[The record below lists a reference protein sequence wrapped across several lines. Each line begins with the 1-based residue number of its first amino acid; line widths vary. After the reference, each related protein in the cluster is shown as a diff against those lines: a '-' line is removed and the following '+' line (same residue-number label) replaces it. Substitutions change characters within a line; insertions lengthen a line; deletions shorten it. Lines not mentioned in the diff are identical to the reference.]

1 MILALAGGVGGAK
14 LANGLAAI
22 LAPGEMTVAVN
33 TGDDFEH
40 MGLSISPDLDTILY
54 TLAGI
59 NNRDLGWGQQDE
71 SWAFMD
77 AVAKLGGETWF
88 RLGDRDLATHVMRG
102 QRLRAGETLSA
113 VTADFATRLGI
124 RQAIVPMSDDP
135 VRSMVDTD
143 EGELPFQDYFVRRQC
158 QPRFRSIR
166 FDGAEA
172 ARPGAGLIAALDDP
186 ALEAIILCPS
196 NPLLSIAPILALPG
210 IAGRLAARRVPCI
223 AVSPFI
229 AGKAVKGPAAKIMD
243 ELGLPTTPSAIADH
257 YGALLDGLIIDTAD
271 ADLAP
276 IGLDVLAVPTLMRN
290 DADQARLATEAIA
303 MARRIGPRLWR

>member
-22 LAPGEMTVAVN
+22 LAPGELTVAVN